1 MFLMPTQAMF
11 TVGSGGFPLPIFAD
25 RQWVG
30 GCTGQFYDM
39 IHMLGLTG
47 GPSDKHCLLM
57 NGDLVDRGSWSVE
70 VILTAFA
77 FKCTFTP
84 HVIVRTVGCS

>member
-1 MFLMPTQAMF
+1 MF
-11 TVGSGGFPLPIFAD
+11 TVGSGFPLPCFCFAAD
-25 RQWVG
+25 G
-30 GCTGQFYDM
+30 GGTGQFYDM

-47 GPSDKHCLLM
+47 RPGDKHCLLM

-77 FKCTFTP
+77 FKCTCTPP
-84 HVIVRTVGCS
+84 HVIRPESVG